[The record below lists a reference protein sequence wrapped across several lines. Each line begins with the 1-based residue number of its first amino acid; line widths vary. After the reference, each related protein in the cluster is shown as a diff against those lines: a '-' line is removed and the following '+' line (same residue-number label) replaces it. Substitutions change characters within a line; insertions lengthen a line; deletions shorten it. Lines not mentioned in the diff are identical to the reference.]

1 MHHYP
6 PRDCFGGV
14 EQRLGLLQLQA
25 SYVYATV
32 LGRKLQVGREVYRP
46 AHVAKNHQE
55 ASCFVAVQTS
65 AHVHT
70 SACMACH
77 HMVVL
82 QQL

>member
-1 MHHYP
+1 M
-6 PRDCFGGV
+6 RFIA
-14 EQRLGLLQLQA
+14 QRI
-25 SYVYATV
+25 
-32 LGRKLQVGREVYRP
+32 
-46 AHVAKNHQE
+46 AKNHQE